1 MRRRH
6 FIKLTSTASALSLL
20 PTEVSALYKSV
31 GMTDCPDVSSKKI
44 VLIQLAG
51 GNDGLNTIVPINQY
65 DAYATL
71 RPNIKLG
78 NVGTSNGIINLD
90 TTLALTDQVGLHP
103 SLTGFKSLY
112 DKGLMRIIQGVGYP
126 SQNGSHFKSTD
137 LWLSGGDGNFENNN
151 YESGWMG
158 RFLEQYYSNFLNS
171 SFPLGIQLG
180 NSDNSLGFHGETE
193 HGMSLNITGQSP
205 SGFYSVVNGLGG
217 TPPNNIP
224 ISEYG
229 SLIQYIIDNDAA
241 TNSYAQTISNSFN
254 SGTNSISYPDTS
266 LSNQLKTV
274 ARFISGGLQT
284 KIYLVKVGGF
294 DTHEKQVAA
303 SDTTHLGNHANV
315 LTQISEAIAAFISDL
330 NNQSLGDDVV
340 AVTFSEFGRKAG
352 ENASLGTDH
361 GQIAPMFVFGNAINP
376 GISGTNINLSEAVA
390 TNNYQVKTVQHDYR
404 RVFGTILQDWFGTSN
419 QTLDLSFYDHS
430 TNTGFT
436 NNKIADLI
444 KSQYAIP
451 SSCFANTTLSTER
464 FEKISEVM
472 VYPNPTSELITITV
486 QSSNEIHSTSL
497 FSLDGKFIANYKNP
511 QINNQF
517 SINVQNLSS
526 GFYYLKIETSN
537 GPISKKIIVRR

>member
-31 GMTDCPDVSSKKI
+31 GMTGCPDVSSKKI
-44 VLIQLAG
+44 VLIQLSG
-51 GNDGLNTIVPINQY
+51 GNDGLNTVVPINQY
-65 DAYATL
+65 DTYAAL

-78 NVGTSNGIINLD
+78 NLGTSNGIINLD
-90 TTLALTDQVGLHP
+90 TTLGLMDQVGLHP

-112 DKGLMRIIQGVGYP
+112 DDGLMRIIQGVGYP

-137 LWLSGGDGNFENNN
+137 LWLTGGDGTSANNN
-151 YESGWMG
+151 FESGWMG

-171 SFPLGIQLG
+171 NFPLGIQLG

-254 SGTNSISYPDTS
+254 SGTNSISYPNTS

-294 DTHEKQVAA
+294 DNHEKQVAA
-303 SDTTHLGNHANV
+303 SDTTHLGNHANL
-315 LTQISEAIAAFISDL
+315 LTQISEAINTFITDL
-330 NNQSLGDDVV
+330 NNQNLGNDVI
-340 AVTFSEFGRKAG
+340 AVTFSEFGRKVG

-390 TNNYQVKTVQHDYR
+390 ANNYQVKTVQHDYR
-404 RVFGTILQDWFGTSN
+404 RIFGTILQDWFGTSN
-419 QTLDLSFYDHS
+419 QTLDLSFYDH
-430 TNTGFT
+430 TNNTGFT
-436 NNKIADLI
+436 NNKIQDLI

-451 SSCFANTTLSTER
+451 SSCLADITLSTGR

-486 QSSNEIHSTSL
+486 PNNNEIYSTSL

-511 QINNQF
+511 QISNHF

-526 GFYYLKIETSN
+526 GFYYLKIETNN
-537 GPISKKIIVRR
+537 GSISKKIIVRR